1 MVATWEIV
9 NVFYSKHRNCMFFL
23 QIKVQQ
29 AGSMIRQ
36 WATGDK
42 KWRFD
47 EMCQSGKGGVFPA
60 PFWWAVGDLACLLLK
75 VSKIVW
81 FASILKPNEV
91 VLRSILGNKKPS
103 FDKG

>member
-1 MVATWEIV
+1 
-9 NVFYSKHRNCMFFL
+9 
-23 QIKVQQ
+23 
-29 AGSMIRQ
+29 MIRQ

-60 PFWWAVGDLACLLLK
+60 PFWWVVGDLACLLLK

-81 FASILKPNEV
+81 FGRFASILKPNEV
-91 VLRSILGNKKPS
+91 VLRSILGTRGRD
-103 FDKG
+103 F